1 MRTSPLGDT
10 DIEVSRICLGTMTY
24 GQQNTRDEGF
34 EQMDYALDRGINFF
48 DTAELYAIP
57 PKPETQGAT
66 EAIIGEWFAARK
78 SRDKVILAT
87 KVVGRSTN
95 TWFRDNGAPARLTP
109 PQMREAL
116 EKSLKRLQ
124 TDYIDLYQLHWPDRP
139 INGFGG
145 VNYEHIE
152 AESEPIERT
161 LDTLNTFIHEGKVRH
176 IGISNE
182 TPWGT
187 MKFLHAAEQLGLPRI
202 VSIQNVYN
210 LVSRVF
216 EQGLSEIAMRENVG
230 LLAYSPLGQG
240 VLTGKYLNGARPAG
254 SRKQLFDR
262 IKRYETPRADDAIAR
277 YVEIARKHGLDPAQM
292 ALKFCDTRPF
302 VTSTIIGATKM
313 DQLKTNIAA
322 FDIDLPDGVITD
334 IEQAHIL
341 QPNPCP

>member
-10 DIEVSRICLGTMTY
+10 DIKVSRICLGTMTY
-24 GQQNTRDEGF
+24 GEQNTTDEAF
-34 EQMDYALDRGINFF
+34 EQMDYALDHGINFF

-66 EAIIGEWFAARK
+66 EAIIGEWFTARK

-95 TWFRDNGAPARLTP
+95 TWFRDNGAAARLTP

-124 TDYIDLYQLHWPDRP
+124 TDYIDLYQLHWPDRK
-139 INGFGG
+139 INVFGG
-145 VNYEHIE
+145 VNYEHSDDD
-152 AESEPIERT
+152 SEPLERI
-161 LDTLNTFIHEGKVRH
+161 LDTLNTFVQEGKVRH
-176 IGISNE
+176 VGVSNE

-187 MKFLHAAEQLGLPRI
+187 MKYLQLADRLSLPRI

-210 LVSRVF
+210 LVSRTF
-216 EQGLSEIAMRENVG
+216 EQGLSEIALREKVG

-240 VLTGKYLNGARPAG
+240 VLTGKYLDGALPAG

-262 IKRYETPRADDAIAR
+262 IRRYETPRAEDAIAR
-277 YVEIARKHGLDPAQM
+277 YVHIARKHGLDPAQM

-322 FDIDLPDGVITD
+322 FDLDLPNDVIAD